1 MKKSLISLGFM
12 ALLAGCGQPSYVQ
25 KASPAAEFKD
35 FKQESAAV
43 VGVGEPI
50 SKRQM
55 RANATLTVKGSL
67 TLEEMMKRVATTY
80 NLAVRWGSGV
90 NSGIARELLISEL
103 TFDEARAYIEDVYK
117 VQIVREG
124 ERRLLVLPAADEP
137 RIEEFSP
144 GTNVSLSDVIRGLS
158 SQCDINVVIT
168 ENKSVLSNTYI
179 TTSLKNVTCADA
191 FEAVLGPHG
200 LSLQDEGQFFTISG
214 LPQRQWVLDLY
225 EPVRSE
231 EQRISYTTNIESDG
245 SGSNSGSGANAQT
258 ANPSGGSTLSLVRE
272 ERNLWSDLEQD
283 LNTLIQRSCTELRS
297 ARTEGRAAQLSAVV
311 GGAPGLPTPSAN
323 RTPTAAAA
331 GDVDCG
337 YVRINRAVGM
347 IQMRATRSV
356 LAQAD
361 QIVKKT
367 EDIASR
373 RLLVEARVLAVTR
386 TRGFDQGSD
395 ISAGNGDASFGF
407 TPQTQR
413 LRSNRSIAGDL
424 ATILTNNVD
433 GAGGFL
439 SAAGSNLDA
448 VVRLVENFGTTYQL
462 LQPTL
467 EVMDRQRATIIDG
480 RNERYFIRDSE
491 LVTSDSGAP
500 IINSSVEER
509 NQFVGLQFSVTAQVA
524 EGADDLH
531 TLLLQLP
538 ITEITGFK
546 ELTQQIGND
555 SGGDPITTVDQIPIA
570 TTRVLD
576 QKVRIRD
583 GEIKVIGGLNRTMA
597 VDRESGIPLIRG
609 VPVAGK
615 LFNEENITFED
626 VEFIVLMQVRR
637 LD

>member
-1 MKKSLISLGFM
+1 
-12 ALLAGCGQPSYVQ
+12 
-25 KASPAAEFKD
+25 
-35 FKQESAAV
+35 
-43 VGVGEPI
+43 
-50 SKRQM
+50 
-55 RANATLTVKGSL
+55 
-67 TLEEMMKRVATTY
+67 
-80 NLAVRWGSGV
+80 
-90 NSGIARELLISEL
+90 
-103 TFDEARAYIEDVYK
+103 
-117 VQIVREG
+117 
-124 ERRLLVLPAADEP
+124 
-137 RIEEFSP
+137 
-144 GTNVSLSDVIRGLS
+144 
-158 SQCDINVVIT
+158 
-168 ENKSVLSNTYI
+168 
-179 TTSLKNVTCADA
+179 
-191 FEAVLGPHG
+191 
-200 LSLQDEGQFFTISG
+200 
-214 LPQRQWVLDLY
+214 
-225 EPVRSE
+225 
-231 EQRISYTTNIESDG
+231 
-245 SGSNSGSGANAQT
+245 
-258 ANPSGGSTLSLVRE
+258 LVRE

-283 LNTLIQRSCTELRS
+283 LNTLVQRSCTELRS
-297 ARTEGRAAQLSAVV
+297 ARTEGRAAQLSAIT
-311 GGAPGLPTPSAN
+311 GATAPGLPAPTPN
-323 RTPTAAAA
+323 RAAAPAA
-331 GDVDCG
+331 GGSDVDCG

-367 EDIASR
+367 EEIASR

-386 TRGFDQGSD
+386 NRGFDQGAD
-395 ISAGNGDASFGF
+395 VSAGQGDVSVGF
-407 TPQTQR
+407 TPQSQR
-413 LRSNRSIAGDL
+413 LRNNRSLAGEL
-424 ATILTNNVD
+424 ATLLTNDVD
-433 GAGGFL
+433 GAGGFI
-439 SAAGSNLDA
+439 SAAGNNLDA

-491 LVTSDSGAP
+491 LVTSDSGDP

-538 ITEITGFK
+538 ITEITSFK

-555 SGGDPITTVDQIPIA
+555 GAGSPITTVDQIPIA

-609 VPVAGK
+609 IPVAGK

-626 VEFIVLMQVRR
+626 VEFIVLLQVRR

>member
-1 MKKSLISLGFM
+1 MKKLLITLGLSTF
-12 ALLAGCGQPSYVQ
+12 LAACGQPSYVQ
-25 KASPAAEFKD
+25 KASPSNEFKD
-35 FKQESAAV
+35 YKENTSAV

-55 RANATLTVKGSL
+55 RANATLNIKGNLSL
-67 TLEEMMKRVATTY
+67 NAMMKHVATTY

-90 NSGIARELLISEL
+90 HADLSREVLISEL

-144 GTNVSLSDVIRGLS
+144 GMNVALSDVIRGLAQ
-158 SQCDINVVIT
+158 QCDINLVIT
-168 ENKSVLSNTYI
+168 ENKEVLTNTFI

-200 LSLQDEGQFFTISG
+200 LSLEDEGRFFTIAG

-231 EQRISYTTNIESDG
+231 EQRISYSTNIESNTG
-245 SGSNSGSGANAQT
+245 SSSASTASAGAT
-258 ANPSGGSTLSLVRE
+258 ASNPSGGSTLSLVRE

-283 LNTLIQRSCTELRS
+283 LNTLIQRSCSELRA
-297 ARTEGRAAQLSAVV
+297 ARTEGRAAQLAPAIAGMPIPAPVSRNTSA
-311 GGAPGLPTPSAN
+311 A
-323 RTPTAAAA
+323 
-331 GDVDCG
+331 DVDCG
-337 YVRINRAVGM
+337 YVRISRAVGM

-361 QIVKKT
+361 QIIQKT
-367 EDIASR
+367 EQVASR

-386 TRGFDQGSD
+386 TRGFDQGGD
-395 ISAGNGDASFGF
+395 ISGGEGDTSIGF
-407 TPQTQR
+407 TPPTQR
-413 LRSNRSIAGDL
+413 LRSNRSIAGQL
-424 ATILTNNVD
+424 ATLLTNDVD

-439 SAAGSNLDA
+439 SVNGHNLDA

-491 LVTSDSGAP
+491 VVTSNNGAP
-500 IINSSVEER
+500 VINSSVEER
-509 NQFVGLQFSVTAQVA
+509 SQFVGLQFSVTAQVA
-524 EGADDLH
+524 EGADELH

-546 ELTQQIGND
+546 DLTQQIGSDQN
-555 SGGDPITTVDQIPIA
+555 GDPITTVDQIPIA

-597 VDRESGIPLIRG
+597 VDKESGIPLIRG

-626 VEFIVLMQVRR
+626 VEFIVLLQVRR